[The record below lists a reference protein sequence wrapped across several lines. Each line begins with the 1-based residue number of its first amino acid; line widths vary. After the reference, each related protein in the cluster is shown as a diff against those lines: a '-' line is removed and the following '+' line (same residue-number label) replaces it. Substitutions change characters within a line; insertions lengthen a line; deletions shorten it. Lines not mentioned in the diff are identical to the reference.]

1 MSSDLAIEC
10 KEITK
15 TFGQGKTLARA
26 LQGVNLQVKRGD
38 LFMLMGPSGCGK
50 TTLISIIAGV
60 LGADSGSCKVFGRT
74 LGELSDRELTKFRSK
89 TVGFVF
95 QAYNL
100 IPTIN
105 TRENVAVPLIIHGI
119 KRREAFERADE
130 TLAKVGLSDKRWN
143 RPSDLSGGQQQR
155 VAIAR
160 ALVHDPKLIVCDEPT
175 SALDHRTGQ
184 MVMELFREV
193 ASQDGRTLI
202 IVTHDSRIVEFAD
215 EIAEMDD
222 GVIVSVRVSRGG
234 SHKRD

>member
-1 MSSDLAIEC
+1 MNADLAIEC
-10 KEITK
+10 NGITK
-15 TFGQGKTLARA
+15 TFGSGKTLARA
-26 LQGVNLQVKRGD
+26 LQGVDLRVRRGD

-60 LGADSGSCKVFGRT
+60 LGADAGICKVFGKT
-74 LGELSDRELTKFRSK
+74 LGSLSDRELTRFRSK
-89 TVGFVF
+89 AVGFVF

-105 TRENVAVPLIIHGI
+105 TRENVAVPLIIHGVNR
-119 KRREAFERADE
+119 KEALDRADE
-130 TLAKVGLSDKRWN
+130 TLAKVGLADKRWN
-143 RPSDLSGGQQQR
+143 KTNDLSGGQQQR

-160 ALVHDPKLIVCDEPT
+160 ALVHNPKLIVCDEPT
-175 SALDHRTGQ
+175 SALDHRTGH

-222 GVIVSVRVSRGG
+222 GVIVSVRSARR
-234 SHKRD
+234 S